1 MISGRDFVII
11 SSIEWDFLWQGPQEI
26 ASRLAGAGN
35 RVLYI
40 ENTGVRAPRLRDSR
54 RVLARLAHWAGAFPS
69 NGLRSESPNLSISSP
84 LCLPPLGK
92 RWRRELN
99 RRLFLPQ
106 VRHAADNLGLRNPVV
121 MTFLPTDTAL
131 DLIHLVRGDDGV
143 IVYYCAADFAE
154 LASRPQ
160 RIAESEREL
169 LSLSDLVLA
178 QCPILA
184 THCSQWARNIHI
196 IPYGVDLEAFTATAD
211 ATAQNNGA
219 RKVNARDLPRPVIG
233 YVGGLHRHVDLPLLT
248 AMAQSRPDWSWVCVG
263 PTQTPLGKLASLPNV
278 HLLGEFRHHE
288 LAAQID
294 SFDVGIVPYVSSV
307 FTNTVVPTKIN
318 EYLAMGKPVVSTA
331 LPAVCDYY
339 HWPEV
344 VLASEPRH
352 DSFLAAIETA
362 LIWPGDDATKTRRR
376 NVAKLSDWPVRL
388 DVICDLIE
396 SVTKT
401 RSSQKERPLSRSA
414 SA

>member
-1 MISGRDFVII
+1 VFARRGC
-11 SSIEWDFLWQGPQEI
+11 E
-26 ASRLAGAGN
+26 
-35 RVLYI
+35 
-40 ENTGVRAPRLRDSR
+40 DSR
-54 RVLARLAHWAGAFPS
+54 RVLTRLAHWAGSFPS
-69 NGLRSESPNLSISSP
+69 IGLRSESPNLSISSP
-84 LCLPPLGK
+84 VVLPPLGK
-92 RWRRELN
+92 HWRRELN

-106 VRHAADNLGLRNPVV
+106 VRHAADKLGLRNPVV

-131 DLIHLVRGDDGV
+131 DLIHLVRGEDGV
-143 IVYYCAADFAE
+143 VVYYCAADFAE
-154 LASRPQ
+154 LASRPK

-184 THCSQWARNIHI
+184 SHCSQWARNIHI
-196 IPYGVDLEAFTATAD
+196 MPYGVNIDAFTAPAD
-211 ATAQNNGA
+211 NGNGA
-219 RKVNARDLPRPVIG
+219 HKVNARDLPRPVIG
-233 YVGGLHRHVDLPLLT
+233 YVGGLHRHVDLQLLT

-263 PTQTPLGKLASLPNV
+263 PTQTPFGKLASLPNV

-288 LAAQID
+288 LAAQIEI
-294 SFDVGIVPYVSSV
+294 FDVGIVPYVSSV

-318 EYLAMGKPVVSTA
+318 EYLAMGKPVVSTNLRA
-331 LPAVCDYY
+331 ICDYY

-344 VLASEPRH
+344 VLPCEPRH

-362 LIWPGDDATKTRRR
+362 LVWPGDDATKTRRR
-376 NVAKLSDWPVRL
+376 DVARLSDWPARL

-401 RSSQKERPLSRSA
+401 KSVQNEKARSRSA